1 MRTENTQCTKHLP
14 SDDLGIICPDLLLH
28 RCWGNDTVCDT
39 KTKEQHL
46 HHGAS
51 LMNICVIEVVET
63 VVQVMPLLHLLHL
76 HLHHAKSCQV
86 SFAALPARCL
96 QIAV

>member
-1 MRTENTQCTKHLP
+1 
-14 SDDLGIICPDLLLH
+14 
-28 RCWGNDTVCDT
+28 
-39 KTKEQHL
+39 
-46 HHGAS
+46 
-51 LMNICVIEVVET
+51 MNICVIEVVET

-76 HLHHAKSCQV
+76 HHAKSCQV